1 MRSKEERKE
10 EISVKCNT
18 EAEMTE
24 GKNRKKRVGIREI
37 KNEVIKA
44 TKDMKR

>member
-1 MRSKEERKE
+1 MGSKEGRKG

-18 EAEMTE
+18 EVEMTE

-37 KNEVIKA
+37 K
-44 TKDMKR
+44 